1 LRHLVWGSFMFIR
14 LVGVF
19 EVRNSSG
26 RDCTPRGAKARAI
39 LAMLCQTPDR
49 RRARRWLEAR
59 LWSDRGAE
67 QASGSLRQALME
79 IRKALAEDAGR
90 LVTDRDTVRL
100 NGVATDLEQDR
111 EAAARALQSGRE
123 FLEGIDI
130 IDQAFEDWLREERAR
145 VEGALGIRRP
155 DQARVPVAPTARLP
169 FVIRLGGL
177 PAGVGSF
184 AGRALADAIGRLL
197 AEFAHIDVYGS
208 GGAAVPPDLPR
219 EGMALHVE
227 GAEIQDRVHVLV
239 SLSSI
244 ATGQIIW
251 NQRAA
256 VPVAE
261 ADFIGAGDLPPLV
274 FQAADAALSHFPQL
288 PECQDGPR
296 RANALIADALTE
308 MFSYEG
314 DRLRQADRLL
324 VEAGEI
330 ASSARIYAWRVL
342 VRQIMFVERT
352 EQDYAR
358 LTAEIDEYSRKA
370 LELSKA
376 NPLVLS
382 LVGLAR
388 VMIDEN
394 PDAGAILARDALA
407 LSPYNAHAHLAQA
420 AALGRT
426 GDNVGAL
433 EAARRGAEIA
443 ARTAHVHWWE
453 ALSGLV
459 ALRSGNYPAALAHYE
474 AAHYRAPGFRAAM
487 RHLLFLY
494 LALDEREK
502 AARVYRTLMRA
513 EPDFTVDRILH
524 EPDYPAVTLR
534 KSGLLERFGPEVA
547 GLAQS

>member
-1 LRHLVWGSFMFIR
+1 MFIR

-19 EVRNSSG
+19 EVRDGSG

-59 LWSDRGAE
+59 LWSDRGSE

-79 IRKALAEDAGR
+79 IRKALNGEADR
-90 LVTDRDTVRL
+90 LETDRDTVRL
-100 NGVATDLEQDR
+100 SGIITDLEQDHDS
-111 EAAARALQSGRE
+111 AIKALQSGRE

-145 VEGALGIRRP
+145 LESQLGIRRP
-155 DQARVPVAPTARLP
+155 DQARAPVAETARLP
-169 FVIRLGGL
+169 FVIRMGGL
-177 PAGVGSF
+177 PAGLGAF
-184 AGRALADAIGRLL
+184 AGRALADSIGRLL

-208 GGAAVPPDLPR
+208 GGAPLPADLPR
-219 EGMALHVE
+219 EGMALHIE

-239 SLSSI
+239 SLSSVSN
-244 ATGQIIW
+244 GQIIW

-256 VPVAE
+256 VPLAE

-274 FQAADAALSHFPQL
+274 FQAADAALSHFPL
-288 PECQDGPR
+288 LKECEDGPR
-296 RANALIADALTE
+296 RANALIATALNE
-308 MFSYEG
+308 MFSYDS
-314 DRLRQADRLL
+314 DRLRNADRLL

-342 VRQIMFVERT
+342 ARQIMYVERT
-352 EQDYAR
+352 EADYTR
-358 LTAEIDEYSRKA
+358 LNAEIDEFSRKA
-370 LELSKA
+370 LELSQA

-388 VMIDEN
+388 VMVDEN
-394 PDAGAILARDALA
+394 PDAGSILARDALA
-407 LSPYNAHAHLAQA
+407 MSPYNAHAYMAQA
-420 AALGRT
+420 AALSRA

-433 EAARRGAEIA
+433 ESARRGAEIA

-459 ALRSGNYPAALAHYE
+459 AMRSGNYAAAIAHYE

-494 LALDEREK
+494 LWAGEREK
-502 AARVYRTLMRA
+502 ATRVYRALMRA
-513 EPDFTVDRILH
+513 EPDFSLDRIQN
-524 EPDYPAVTLR
+524 EVDYPAVTLR
-534 KSGLLERFGPEVA
+534 RSGLIEAHGKAIESL
-547 GLAQS
+547 

>member
-1 LRHLVWGSFMFIR
+1 MFIR

-19 EVRNSSG
+19 EVRDDSG

-59 LWSDRGAE
+59 LWSDRGSE

-79 IRKALAEDAGR
+79 IRKALNGEADR
-90 LVTDRDTVRL
+90 LETDRDTVRL
-100 NGVATDLEQDR
+100 TGIVTDLERDR
-111 EAAARALQSGRE
+111 DASVTALQSGRE

-130 IDQAFEDWLREERAR
+130 IDQAFEDWLRDERAR
-145 VEGALGIRRP
+145 VESQLGIHRP
-155 DQARVPVAPTARLP
+155 DQARMSVAQTARLP
-169 FVIRLGGL
+169 FVIRMGGL
-177 PAGVGSF
+177 PSGLGAF

-208 GGAAVPPDLPR
+208 GGTPIPPDLPR

-227 GAEIQDRVHVLV
+227 GAQIQDRVHVLV

-244 ATGQIIW
+244 ANGQIIW

-256 VPVAE
+256 IPLAE

-288 PECQDGPR
+288 PECQDGPQ
-296 RANALIADALTE
+296 RANALIANALTE
-308 MFSYEG
+308 MFSYDG
-314 DRLRQADRLL
+314 SRLRKADRLL
-324 VEAGEI
+324 AEAGEI

-342 VRQIMFVERT
+342 VRQIMHVERT
-352 EQDYAR
+352 EPDYAR
-358 LTAEIDEYSRKA
+358 LTKEIDEYSRKA

-394 PDAGAILARDALA
+394 PDAGAVLARDALV

-420 AALGRT
+420 AALGRM
-426 GDNVGAL
+426 GDQIAAL

-459 ALRSGNYPAALAHYE
+459 AIRSENYTAAIAHYE

-494 LALDEREK
+494 LWAGERDK
-502 AARVYRTLMRA
+502 ASRVYKALLQA
-513 EPDFTVDRILH
+513 EPDFTVERILS

-534 KSGLLERFGPEVA
+534 RSGLLERFGGAVA
-547 GLAQS
+547 GL

>member
-1 LRHLVWGSFMFIR
+1 MFIR

-19 EVRNSSG
+19 EVRDDSG

-79 IRKALAEDAGR
+79 IRKALGTEADR
-90 LVTDRDTVRL
+90 LETDRDTVRL
-100 NGVATDLEQDR
+100 QGVLTDLEQDQP
-111 EAAARALQSGRE
+111 AAVRALQSGRE

-130 IDQAFEDWLREERAR
+130 IDQSFEDWLREERQR
-145 VEGALGIRRP
+145 VETAMGVQRP
-155 DQARVPVAPTARLP
+155 DQARLPVAQTARLP

-177 PAGVGSF
+177 PQGVGSF

-197 AEFAHIDVYGS
+197 SEFAHIDVYGS
-208 GGAAVPPDLPR
+208 GGAPIPPDLPR
-219 EGMALHVE
+219 EGMTLHVE

-244 ATGQIIW
+244 ASGQIIW

-274 FQAADAALSHFPQL
+274 FQAADAALAHFPQL

-296 RANALIADALTE
+296 RANALIANALSD
-308 MFSYEG
+308 MFSYDG
-314 DRLRQADRLL
+314 DRLLAADRQL

-330 ASSARIYAWRVL
+330 ATSARIYAWRVL
-342 VRQIMFVERT
+342 VRQIMVVERT
-352 EQDYAR
+352 GEDYPQ
-358 LTAEIDEYSRKA
+358 LMAEIDEFSRKA

-382 LVGLAR
+382 LVGLSR

-394 PDAGAILARDALA
+394 PTAGSILARDALA
-407 LSPYNAHAHLAQA
+407 MSPYNAHSYLAQA
-420 AALGRT
+420 VALSRQ
-426 GDNVGAL
+426 GDNPGAL
-433 EAARRGAEIA
+433 ESARRGAEIA

-453 ALSGLV
+453 AVSGLV
-459 ALRSGNYPAALAHYE
+459 ALRCENYAAAIAHYE
-474 AAHYRAPGFRAAM
+474 AAHYRAPSFRAAM

-494 LALDEREK
+494 LAVGEREK
-502 AARVYRTLMRA
+502 AARVYRGLIRA
-513 EPDFTVDRILH
+513 EPGFTLDRIQN

-534 KSGLLERFGPEVA
+534 RSGLVDKYGHLLE
-547 GLAQS
+547 GL

>member
-1 LRHLVWGSFMFIR
+1 MFIR

-19 EVRNSSG
+19 EVRDDSG

-79 IRKALAEDAGR
+79 IRKALGTEADR
-90 LVTDRDTVRL
+90 LETDRDTVRL
-100 NGVATDLEQDR
+100 QGVLTDLEQDQP
-111 EAAARALQSGRE
+111 AAVRALQSGRE

-130 IDQAFEDWLREERAR
+130 IDQSFEDWLREERQR
-145 VEGALGIRRP
+145 VETAMGVQRP
-155 DQARVPVAPTARLP
+155 DQARLPVAQTARLP

-177 PAGVGSF
+177 PQGVGSC

-197 AEFAHIDVYGS
+197 SEFAHIDVYGS
-208 GGAAVPPDLPR
+208 GGAPIPPDLPR
-219 EGMALHVE
+219 EGMTLHVE

-244 ATGQIIW
+244 ASGQIIW

-274 FQAADAALSHFPQL
+274 FQAADAALAHFPQL

-296 RANALIADALTE
+296 RANALIANALSD
-308 MFSYEG
+308 MFSYDG
-314 DRLRQADRLL
+314 DRLLAADRQL

-330 ASSARIYAWRVL
+330 ATSARIYAWRVL
-342 VRQIMFVERT
+342 VRQIMVVERT
-352 EQDYAR
+352 GEDYPQ
-358 LTAEIDEYSRKA
+358 LMAEIDEFSRKA

-382 LVGLAR
+382 LVGLSR

-394 PDAGAILARDALA
+394 PTAGSILARDALA
-407 LSPYNAHAHLAQA
+407 MSPYNAHSYLAQA
-420 AALGRT
+420 VALSRQ
-426 GDNVGAL
+426 GDNPGAL
-433 EAARRGAEIA
+433 ESARRGAEIA

-453 ALSGLV
+453 AVSGLV
-459 ALRSGNYPAALAHYE
+459 ALRCENYAAAIAHYE
-474 AAHYRAPGFRAAM
+474 AAHYRAPSFRAAM

-494 LALDEREK
+494 LAVGEREK
-502 AARVYRTLMRA
+502 AARVYRGLIRA
-513 EPDFTVDRILH
+513 EPGFTLDRIQN

-534 KSGLLERFGPEVA
+534 RSGLVAKYGHLLE
-547 GLAQS
+547 GL

>member
-1 LRHLVWGSFMFIR
+1 MFIR

-19 EVRNSSG
+19 EVRDDAG

-67 QASGSLRQALME
+67 QASGSLRQSLME
-79 IRKALAEDAGR
+79 IRKALGDEADRLDA
-90 LVTDRDTVRL
+90 DRDSVRL
-100 NGVATDLEQDR
+100 SGVTTDLETDHPG
-111 EAAARALQSGRE
+111 AARALQSGRE

-130 IDQAFEDWLREERAR
+130 IDQAFEDWLREERGR
-145 VEGALGIRRP
+145 VEAQMGITRP
-155 DQARVPVAPTARLP
+155 DQARQPVAQTARLP

-197 AEFAHIDVYGS
+197 SEFAHIDVYGS
-208 GGAAVPPDLPR
+208 GGTPIPPDLPR
-219 EGMALHVE
+219 EGMELHVE

-244 ATGQIIW
+244 ASGQIIW

-256 VPVAE
+256 VPLAE

-274 FQAADAALSHFPQL
+274 FQAADAALAYFPQL
-288 PECQDGPR
+288 KECREGPR
-296 RANALIADALTE
+296 RANALIANALTE
-308 MFSYEG
+308 MFSYDG
-314 DRLRQADRLL
+314 ARLLAADRML

-330 ASSARIYAWRVL
+330 ASSARIYAWRCL
-342 VRQIMFVERT
+342 VRQIIYVE
-352 EQDYAR
+352 QQVGDHDQ
-358 LTAEIDEYSRKA
+358 LIAEIDEYSRKA

-388 VMIDEN
+388 VMVDEN
-394 PDAGAILARDALA
+394 PDAGSILARDALA
-407 LSPYNAHAHLAQA
+407 LSPYNAHSYLAQA
-420 AALGRT
+420 VALSRS

-433 EAARRGAEIA
+433 EAARRGAEIS

-453 ALSGLV
+453 AASGLV
-459 ALRSGNYPAALAHYE
+459 ALRSENYPAAIAHYE

-494 LALDEREK
+494 LAVGERDK
-502 AARVYRTLMRA
+502 AARVYRGLMRA
-513 EPDFTVDRILH
+513 EPDFTLDRVLNG
-524 EPDYPAVTLR
+524 PNYPAVTLR
-534 KSGLLERFGPEVA
+534 RSGLLERFGGELA
-547 GLAQS
+547 GL

>member
-1 LRHLVWGSFMFIR
+1 MFIR

-19 EVRNSSG
+19 EVRDDSG

-67 QASGSLRQALME
+67 QASGSLRQALVE
-79 IRKALAEDAGR
+79 IRKALGTEADR
-90 LVTDRDTVRL
+90 LETDRDTVRL
-100 NGVATDLEQDR
+100 QGVLTDLEQDQP
-111 EAAARALQSGRE
+111 AAVRALQSGRE

-130 IDQAFEDWLREERAR
+130 IDQSFEDWLREERQR
-145 VEGALGIRRP
+145 VETAMGVQRP
-155 DQARVPVAPTARLP
+155 DQARLPVAQTARLP

-177 PAGVGSF
+177 PQGVGSF

-197 AEFAHIDVYGS
+197 SEFAHIDVYGS
-208 GGAAVPPDLPR
+208 GGAPIPPDLPR
-219 EGMALHVE
+219 EGMTLHVE

-244 ATGQIIW
+244 ASGQIIW

-274 FQAADAALSHFPQL
+274 FQAADAALAHFPQL

-296 RANALIADALTE
+296 RANALIANALSD
-308 MFSYEG
+308 MFSYDG
-314 DRLRQADRLL
+314 DRLLAADRQL

-330 ASSARIYAWRVL
+330 ATSARIYAWRVL
-342 VRQIMFVERT
+342 VRQIMVVERT
-352 EQDYAR
+352 GEDYPQ
-358 LTAEIDEYSRKA
+358 LMAEIDEFSRKA

-382 LVGLAR
+382 LVGLSR

-394 PDAGAILARDALA
+394 PTAGSILARDALA
-407 LSPYNAHAHLAQA
+407 MSPYNAHSYLAQA
-420 AALGRT
+420 VALSRQ
-426 GDNVGAL
+426 GDNPGAL
-433 EAARRGAEIA
+433 ESARRGAEIA

-453 ALSGLV
+453 AVSGLV
-459 ALRSGNYPAALAHYE
+459 ALRCENYAAAIAHYE
-474 AAHYRAPGFRAAM
+474 AAHYRAPSFRAAM

-494 LALDEREK
+494 LAVGEREK
-502 AARVYRTLMRA
+502 AARVYRGLIRA
-513 EPDFTVDRILH
+513 EPGFTLDRIQN

-534 KSGLLERFGPEVA
+534 RSGLVDKHGHLLE
-547 GLAQS
+547 GL

>member
-1 LRHLVWGSFMFIR
+1 MYIR

-19 EVRNSSG
+19 EVRGQDG

-49 RRARRWLEAR
+49 RRARRWLESR

-79 IRKALAEDAGR
+79 IRKAMGDEAEW
-90 LVTDRDTVRL
+90 LETDRDMVRL
-100 NGVATDLEQDR
+100 GAVTTDLDQDP
-111 EAAARALQSGRE
+111 EAAARALQAGRE

-130 IDQAFEDWLREERAR
+130 IDQSFEDWLREERAR
-145 VEGALGIRRP
+145 VESALGIRRP
-155 DQARVPVAPTARLP
+155 DLARVPMAATARLP

-177 PAGVGSF
+177 PPGMGAF

-197 AEFAHIDVYGS
+197 AEFAHIAVYGA
-208 GGAAVPPDLPR
+208 GGQPVPPDLPR
-219 EGMALHVE
+219 EGMALHIE

-244 ATGQIIW
+244 ASGQIIW

-256 VPVAE
+256 VPLAE

-274 FQAADAALSHFPQL
+274 YQAADAALSHFPLLQ
-288 PECQDGPR
+288 ECQHGPR
-296 RANALIADALTE
+296 RANALISQALTE
-308 MFSYEG
+308 MFTYDG
-314 DRLRQADRLL
+314 NRLLAADRMLL
-324 VEAGEI
+324 EAGEI
-330 ASSARIYAWRVL
+330 ASSARIYAWRCL
-342 VRQIMFVERT
+342 VRQIMYVERT
-352 EQDYAR
+352 DADHPN
-358 LTAEIDEYSRKA
+358 LMAEVDEFSRKA

-388 VMIDEN
+388 VMVEQN
-394 PDAGAILARDALA
+394 AEAGGILARDAVA
-407 LSPYNAHAHLAQA
+407 LSPYNAHAHLAHSV
-420 AALGRT
+420 ALSRT
-426 GDNVGAL
+426 GDHARAL
-433 EAARRGAEIA
+433 DSARRGAEIA

-453 ALSGLV
+453 AASGLV
-459 ALRSGNYPAALAHYE
+459 AIRCENYAAAIAHYE

-494 LALDEREK
+494 LWAGEHEK
-502 AARVYRTLMRA
+502 AARLYQSLLRA
-513 EPDFTVDRILH
+513 EPDFALDRILN
-524 EPDYPAVTLR
+524 EPGYPAVTLR
-534 KSGLLERFGPEVA
+534 KSGLLERFGPALA
-547 GLAQS
+547 GL

>member
-1 LRHLVWGSFMFIR
+1 MYIR

-19 EVRNSSG
+19 EVRDDSG

-79 IRKALAEDAGR
+79 IRKALGSESDR
-90 LVTDRDTVRL
+90 LETDRDTVRL
-100 NGVATDLEQDR
+100 GGVTTDLEQDR
-111 EAAARALQSGRE
+111 EAAIQALQSGRE

-145 VEGALGIRRP
+145 VEGSLGIRRP
-155 DQARVPVAPTARLP
+155 DQARLPMAETARLP

-177 PAGVGSF
+177 PQGLGAF
-184 AGRALADAIGRLL
+184 AGRALADAIARLL
-197 AEFAHIDVYGS
+197 SEFAHIDVYGS
-208 GGAAVPPDLPR
+208 GGMAIPPDLPR

-244 ATGQIIW
+244 ASGQIIW

-256 VPVAE
+256 VPLAE

-288 PECQDGPR
+288 PECQSGPR
-296 RANALIADALTE
+296 RANALIARALTE
-308 MFSYEG
+308 MFSYDG
-314 DRLRQADRLL
+314 DRLQAADRLL

-342 VRQIMFVERT
+342 VRQIMFVERV
-352 EQDYAR
+352 DMDSKR
-358 LTAEIDEYSRKA
+358 LLAEIDEFSRKA

-382 LVGLAR
+382 LVGLSR
-388 VMIDEN
+388 VIVDEN
-394 PDAGAILARDALA
+394 PSAGSILARDALA
-407 LSPYNAHAHLAQA
+407 MSPYNAHSHLAQA
-420 AALGRT
+420 VALSRQ
-426 GDNVGAL
+426 GDNTGAL

-453 ALSGLV
+453 AVSGLV
-459 ALRSGNYPAALAHYE
+459 ALRCGNYPAAIAHYE

-494 LALDEREK
+494 LAVGEREK
-502 AARVYRTLMRA
+502 AARVHRA
-513 EPDFTVDRILH
+513 LLRVEPDFSLDRIANH
-524 EPDYPAVTLR
+524 PDYPAVTLR
-534 KSGLLERFGPEVA
+534 RSGLIEKYGSE
-547 GLAQS
+547 LASL

>member
-1 LRHLVWGSFMFIR
+1 MFIR

-19 EVRNSSG
+19 EVRDAGG

-79 IRKALAEDAGR
+79 IRKALGR
-90 LVTDRDTVRL
+90 EAPCLVTDRDTVRL

-111 EAAARALQSGRE
+111 DGATKALQSGRE

-130 IDQAFEDWLREERAR
+130 VDQAFEDWLREERAR
-145 VEGALGIRRP
+145 VEGLMGIRRP
-155 DQARVPVAPTARLP
+155 DQARATPAATARLP

-177 PAGVGSF
+177 PPGVGAF

-197 AEFAHIDVYGS
+197 SEFAHLDVYGS
-208 GGAAVPPDLPR
+208 GGAAVPQDLTR

-227 GAEIQDRVHVLV
+227 GAEIQNRVHVLV
-239 SLSSI
+239 SLSQV

-274 FQAADAALSHFPQL
+274 FQAADAALSHFPHL
-288 PECQDGPR
+288 PECLDGPR
-296 RANALIADALTE
+296 RANALIAGALTE
-308 MFSYEG
+308 MFSYDG
-314 DRLRQADRLL
+314 ARLRLADQMLE
-324 VEAGEI
+324 EAGKI
-330 ASSARIYAWRVL
+330 ASSARIHAWRVL
-342 VRQIMFVERT
+342 VRQIMHVERT
-352 EQDYAR
+352 EPDQKR
-358 LTAEIDEYSRKA
+358 LMEEIDDLSRKA
-370 LELSKA
+370 LEMSQA

-382 LVGLAR
+382 LVSLAR

-394 PDAGAILARDALA
+394 PDAGCILARDALA

-420 AALGRT
+420 AALSRV

-433 EAARRGAEIA
+433 EAARRGAEIS

-459 ALRSGNYPAALAHYE
+459 ALRSGNHPAALAHYE

-494 LALDEREK
+494 LALGERDK
-502 AARVYRTLMRA
+502 AARVYRALMRA
-513 EPDFTVDRILH
+513 EPDFTVDRILY
-524 EPDYPAVTLR
+524 EPDYPAVSLR

-547 GLAQS
+547 SL

>member
-1 LRHLVWGSFMFIR
+1 MHIR

-19 EVRNSSG
+19 EVCDDAG

-79 IRKALAEDAGR
+79 IRKTLNGEADR
-90 LVTDRDTVRL
+90 LETDRDTVRL
-100 NGVATDLEQDR
+100 TGVTTDLDQDR
-111 EAAARALQSGRE
+111 DAATRALQSGRE

-130 IDQAFEDWLREERAR
+130 IDQAFEDWLRDERQR
-145 VEGALGIRRP
+145 VETALGIRRP
-155 DQARVPVAPTARLP
+155 DQTRASVAQTARLP

-177 PAGVGSF
+177 PQGVGAF
-184 AGRALADAIGRLL
+184 AGRALADAIARLL

-208 GGAAVPPDLPR
+208 GGTPIPPDLPR

-256 VPVAE
+256 VPLSE
-261 ADFIGAGDLPPLV
+261 ADFIGTGDLPPLV
-274 FQAADAALSHFPQL
+274 YQAADAALSHFPQL
-288 PECQDGPR
+288 PECLDGPR
-296 RANALIADALTE
+296 RANALIAGALTE
-308 MFSYEG
+308 MFSYDG
-314 DRLRQADRLL
+314 DRLRAADRMLA
-324 VEAGEI
+324 EAGEI

-342 VRQIMFVERT
+342 VRQIMYVERT
-352 EQDYAR
+352 EADYPR
-358 LTAEIDEYSRKA
+358 LEAEIDDYARKA

-388 VMIDEN
+388 VMVDAN
-394 PDAGAILARDALA
+394 PEAGTVLARDALA
-407 LSPYNAHAHLAQA
+407 MSPFNAHAHLAQA
-420 AALGRT
+420 VALSRA
-426 GDNVGAL
+426 GDNPGAL
-433 EAARRGAEIA
+433 ESARRGAEIA

-453 ALSGLV
+453 AVSGLV
-459 ALRSGNYPAALAHYE
+459 AIRCENYAAAIAHYE

-494 LALDEREK
+494 LWAGEKDK
-502 AARVYRTLMRA
+502 AARVYKALMRI

-534 KSGLLERFGPEVA
+534 KSGLLQRFGGEVA
-547 GLAQS
+547 GL

>member
-1 LRHLVWGSFMFIR
+1 MFIR

-19 EVRNSSG
+19 EVRDDSG

-79 IRKALAEDAGR
+79 IRKALGTEADR
-90 LVTDRDTVRL
+90 LETDRDTVRL
-100 NGVATDLEQDR
+100 QGVLTDLEQDQP
-111 EAAARALQSGRE
+111 AAVRALQSGRE

-130 IDQAFEDWLREERAR
+130 IDQSFEDWLREERQR
-145 VEGALGIRRP
+145 VETAMGVQRP
-155 DQARVPVAPTARLP
+155 DQARLPVAQTARLP

-177 PAGVGSF
+177 PQGVGSF

-197 AEFAHIDVYGS
+197 SEFAHIDVYGS
-208 GGAAVPPDLPR
+208 GGAPIPPDLPR
-219 EGMALHVE
+219 EGMTLHVE

-244 ATGQIIW
+244 ASGQIIW

-274 FQAADAALSHFPQL
+274 FQAADAALAHFPQL

-296 RANALIADALTE
+296 RANALIANALSD
-308 MFSYEG
+308 MFSYDG
-314 DRLRQADRLL
+314 DRLLAADRQL

-330 ASSARIYAWRVL
+330 ATSARIYAWRVL
-342 VRQIMFVERT
+342 VRQIMVVERT
-352 EQDYAR
+352 GEDYPQ
-358 LTAEIDEYSRKA
+358 LMAEIDEFSRKA

-382 LVGLAR
+382 LVGLSR

-394 PDAGAILARDALA
+394 PTAGSILARDALA
-407 LSPYNAHAHLAQA
+407 MSPYNAHSYLAQA
-420 AALGRT
+420 VALSRQ
-426 GDNVGAL
+426 GDNPGAL
-433 EAARRGAEIA
+433 ESARRGAEIA

-453 ALSGLV
+453 AVSGLV
-459 ALRSGNYPAALAHYE
+459 ALRCENYAAAIAHYE
-474 AAHYRAPGFRAAM
+474 AAHYRAPSFRAAM

-494 LALDEREK
+494 LAVGEREK
-502 AARVYRTLMRA
+502 AARVYRGLIRA
-513 EPDFTVDRILH
+513 EPGFTLDRIQN

-534 KSGLLERFGPEVA
+534 RSGLVAKYGHLLE
-547 GLAQS
+547 GL

>member
-1 LRHLVWGSFMFIR
+1 MFIR

-19 EVRNSSG
+19 EVRDDSG

-79 IRKALAEDAGR
+79 IRKALGTEADR
-90 LVTDRDTVRL
+90 LETDRDTVRL
-100 NGVATDLEQDR
+100 QGVLTDLEQDQP
-111 EAAARALQSGRE
+111 AAVRALQSGRE

-130 IDQAFEDWLREERAR
+130 IDQSFEDWLREERQR
-145 VEGALGIRRP
+145 VETAMGVQRP
-155 DQARVPVAPTARLP
+155 DQARLPVAQTARLP

-177 PAGVGSF
+177 PQGVGSF

-197 AEFAHIDVYGS
+197 SEFAHIDVYGS
-208 GGAAVPPDLPR
+208 GGAPIPPDLPR
-219 EGMALHVE
+219 EGMTLHVE

-244 ATGQIIW
+244 ASGQIIW

-274 FQAADAALSHFPQL
+274 FQAADAALAHFPQL
-288 PECQDGPR
+288 PECQAGPR
-296 RANALIADALTE
+296 RANALIANALSD
-308 MFSYEG
+308 MFSYDG
-314 DRLRQADRLL
+314 DRLLAADRQL

-330 ASSARIYAWRVL
+330 ATSARIYAWRVL
-342 VRQIMFVERT
+342 VRQIMVVERT
-352 EQDYAR
+352 GEDYPQ
-358 LTAEIDEYSRKA
+358 LMAEIDEFSRKA

-382 LVGLAR
+382 LVGLSR

-394 PDAGAILARDALA
+394 PTAGSILARDALA
-407 LSPYNAHAHLAQA
+407 MSPYNAHSYLAQA
-420 AALGRT
+420 VALSRQ
-426 GDNVGAL
+426 GDNPGAL
-433 EAARRGAEIA
+433 ESARRGAEIA

-453 ALSGLV
+453 AVSGLV
-459 ALRSGNYPAALAHYE
+459 ALRCENYAAAIAHYE
-474 AAHYRAPGFRAAM
+474 AAHYRAPSFRAAM

-494 LALDEREK
+494 LAVGEREK
-502 AARVYRTLMRA
+502 AARVYRGLIRA
-513 EPDFTVDRILH
+513 EPGFTLDRIQN

-534 KSGLLERFGPEVA
+534 RSGLVDKHGHLLE
-547 GLAQS
+547 GL

>member
-1 LRHLVWGSFMFIR
+1 MIIR

-19 EVRNSSG
+19 EVRDDGG
-26 RDCTPRGAKARAI
+26 RLCTPRGAKARAI

-79 IRKALAEDAGR
+79 IRKALGPEADR
-90 LVTDRDTVRL
+90 LETDRDTVRL
-100 NGVATDLEQDR
+100 TGVATDLEQDR
-111 EAAARALQSGRE
+111 DAAAGALQSGRE

-130 IDQAFEDWLREERAR
+130 IDEAFEDWLREERVR
-145 VEGALGIRRP
+145 VEALMGIRRP
-155 DQARVPVAPTARLP
+155 DQALLPVARTARLP

-177 PAGVGSF
+177 PEGVGSF

-197 AEFAHIDVYGS
+197 SEFAHIDVYGS
-208 GGAAVPPDLPR
+208 GGTPIPPDLPR

-227 GAEIQDRVHVLV
+227 GAQIQDRLHVLV

-244 ATGQIIW
+244 ASSQIIW

-296 RANALIADALTE
+296 RANALIANALTE
-308 MFSYEG
+308 MFSYDG
-314 DRLRQADRLL
+314 ARLRAADTML

-342 VRQIMFVERT
+342 VRQIMLVERT
-352 EQDYAR
+352 EADHPK
-358 LTAEIDEYSRKA
+358 LISEIDEFSRKA

-382 LVGLAR
+382 LVGLSR
-388 VMIDEN
+388 VVIDEN
-394 PDAGAILARDALA
+394 PDAGSVLARDSLA
-407 LSPYNAHAHLAQA
+407 MSPYNAHSYLAQA
-420 AALGRT
+420 VALSRQ
-426 GDNVGAL
+426 GDNTGAL
-433 EAARRGAEIA
+433 ESARRGAEIA

-453 ALSGLV
+453 AVSGLV
-459 ALRSGNYPAALAHYE
+459 ALRCESYAAAIAHYE

-494 LALDEREK
+494 LAAGEREK
-502 AARVYRTLMRA
+502 AARVYRGLMRA
-513 EPDFTVDRILH
+513 EPDFTLDRIMN

-534 KSGLLERFGPEVA
+534 RSGLLQKFGGELA
-547 GLAQS
+547 GL